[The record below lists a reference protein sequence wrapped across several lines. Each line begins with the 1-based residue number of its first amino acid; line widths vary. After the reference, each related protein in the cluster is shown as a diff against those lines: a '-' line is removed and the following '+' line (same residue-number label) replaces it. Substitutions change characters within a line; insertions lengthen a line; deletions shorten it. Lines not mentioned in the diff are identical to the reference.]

1 VKSFDISVRMTK
13 VLTSFDCI
21 IKSRHR
27 PAFDDYYSV
36 HSDCI
41 LYLDLRFWSN
51 TYDMKD
57 QIIWIRIWY
66 WTWRYLTL
74 NGWKWW
80 YFILKIISQPS
91 VKPSVFKY
99 RTIFIMEFMKG
110 PLTAK
115 VLDIRPTWIKIF
127 KSWMVQKFYSSYHM
141 THVISIICIQYRQ
154 VFESIKYC

>member
-1 VKSFDISVRMTK
+1 MPYFETGAIMLIKSNLKIFNKKKSKKSSSANKVKSFDISVRLTK

-57 QIIWIRIWY
+57 QII
-66 WTWRYLTL
+66 
-74 NGWKWW
+74 
-80 YFILKIISQPS
+80 
-91 VKPSVFKY
+91 
-99 RTIFIMEFMKG
+99 
-110 PLTAK
+110 
-115 VLDIRPTWIKIF
+115 
-127 KSWMVQKFYSSYHM
+127 
-141 THVISIICIQYRQ
+141 
-154 VFESIKYC
+154 